1 MHTTQDGSGPGRPAR
16 SLARPKN
23 SRPLV
28 KWVGLKNILG
38 EQGRHRVT
46 RRVSRVGPPLCLVSH
61 DSYALLI
68 IARISRRLADLCGT
82 GAAAVAA
89 SRSRRRPARRPVRY
103 QFVLV
108 PYAAQLSDPYLLF
121 GSASV

>member
-1 MHTTQDGSGPGRPAR
+1 MGVGRVGPLGHWPD
-16 SLARPKN
+16 PKI
-23 SRPLV
+23 RGHWV

-38 EQGRHRVT
+38 QRGRHRVT

-108 PYAAQLSDPYLLF
+108 PYAVQLSDPYLPIR
-121 GSASV
+121 